1 MVTNSTR
8 GLVWSLTEVVAQ
20 LDALVVVVRAE
31 LDALERLRAGDRPVF
46 TIRESEV
53 RDATPV
59 FDDELAGVWD
69 GDRCTAF
76 DWETRREMELRR
88 DQLRT
93 EWLTLTSLLRLHP
106 EGDRQA

>member
-1 MVTNSTR
+1 MVTEPTR
-8 GLVWSLTEVVAQ
+8 GLSWSLIEAVAQ
-20 LDALVVVVRAE
+20 LDALVVGVRAE
-31 LDALERLRAGDRPVF
+31 LDALDELRGADRAVF

-59 FDDELAGVWD
+59 FDDELPGVWD
-69 GDRCTAF
+69 GDRCTAY

-93 EWLTLTSLLRLHP
+93 EWLTLTSLLRMHP
-106 EGDRQA
+106 EGDREA